1 MGLAHIDTF
10 PGQLTTT
17 LLGTVNIKK
26 KLYVCGGFFVLFRVS
41 FFIYSF
47 FFFFANV
54 RSKLGLAI
62 AIALSELVAF

>member
-17 LLGTVNIKK
+17 FLGTVNIKK
-26 KLYVCGGFFVLFRVS
+26 KLYVCGGFFVLFLG
-41 FFIYSF
+41 FFFYLF
-47 FFFFANV
+47 FFFFS
-54 RSKLGLAI
+54 SKLGLAI